1 MAENASYCVTHL
13 PLRPEIRAQFDNEAA
28 QNFFWETEGLSYGN
42 QNLIYG
48 LIDTESSNLLG
59 LLPNYLLPVI
69 FSLVEAIAP

>member
-1 MAENASYCVTHL
+1 MKLHKT
-13 PLRPEIRAQFDNEAA
+13 
-28 QNFFWETEGLSYGN
+28 FFWETEGLSYGN

-48 LIDTESSNLLG
+48 WIDTESSNLLG